1 MHQKYLLFSVVLTL
15 IAGIASNASSAEV
28 INPANSARVRVY
40 QQANIT
46 LYPGEFCYGSDNPQ
60 AIHAAKMGFS
70 IFGTHK
76 REGIPVTADI
86 PGAYNEYV
94 IQAGKP
100 LTVMLQWEGEQ
111 KGVKVSCGPIGSTLY
126 PQPGKDYD
134 VTMGYSG
141 NCFVQIRELYATSP
155 GKAVARLAPAGS
167 SFACYLK

>member
-1 MHQKYLLFSVVLTL
+1 MRHKYLLIPVAMLSF
-15 IAGIASNASSAEV
+15 AGLMREGLSSQSDD
-28 INPANSARVRVY
+28 PFTSARIRVY

-76 REGIPVTADI
+76 REGMPVTADI

-134 VTMGYSG
+134 VTMVYSG